1 MDPNPQ
7 AEEGHVDIANSIV
20 EALCRVQLSGYESRV
35 LWALFRKTYGWHKK
49 EDRISLTQFQVLTG
63 LPIPKISNTLN
74 RLVLRKMVRV
84 AENGNGKVKSYGFQ
98 KVFTLW
104 QDLPEKVIPKSA
116 IPEKGITENGSQ
128 GLPIS
133 ASTKE
138 TITKEKESIITIEFG
153 EDELLS
159 PADEVMLAYHKFC
172 PTLPRILD
180 MGMSTRWMAARSIF
194 EKYKN
199 HPGGPRRFLDC
210 LFKKAEAS
218 DTITNRNGQW
228 KGQRVT
234 IDWLLKEDNY
244 IQVIEGKY
252 DNDRQKSAKTAI
264 KPERTT
270 PGREDFT
277 DPTTE
282 AFLSHGAGKV

>member
-1 MDPNPQ
+1 MDDHPNPQ
-7 AEEGHVDIANSIV
+7 VEDGHVDIANGIV
-20 EALCRVQLSGYESRV
+20 EALCRVQLSGYETRI

-84 AENGNGKVKSYGFQ
+84 TENGNGKIKTYGFQ
-98 KVFTLW
+98 KVFSLW

-138 TITKEKESIITIEFG
+138 TITKEKESIITIDAQ

-159 PADEVMLAYHKFC
+159 PTDQVMLAYHKFC
-172 PTLPRILD
+172 PSLPPILD
-180 MGMSTRWMAARSIF
+180 MGTSTRWMGARAIF

-218 DTITNRNGQW
+218 DAITNRNGEW
-228 KGQRVT
+228 KGHRAD

-244 IQVIEGKY
+244 IKVIEGKF
-252 DNDRQKSAKTAI
+252 DNGVFSAGF
-264 KPERTT
+264 KPKRKQ
-270 PGREDFT
+270 GFKGVSSDL
-277 DPTTE
+277 E
-282 AFLSHGAGKV
+282 AAFSEAND

>member
-1 MDPNPQ
+1 MDHPNPQ
-7 AEEGHVDIANSIV
+7 AEEGHVDIANGIV

-84 AENGNGKVKSYGFQ
+84 TENGNGKVKTYGFQ
-98 KVFTLW
+98 KVFSLW
-104 QDLPEKVIPKSA
+104 CDLPEKVIPKSA
-116 IPEKGITENGSQ
+116 IPEKGITENGLQ

-138 TITKEKESIITIEFG
+138 TITKEKESIITIEP
-153 EDELLS
+153 EVENLLS
-159 PADEVMLAYHKFC
+159 PSDQVMMAYNKFA
-172 PTLPRILD
+172 PSFNRVMD
-180 MGMSTRWMAARSIF
+180 MGTSTRWVNARCIF

-199 HPGGPRRFLDC
+199 HPEGPRGFLDC

-218 DTITNRNGQW
+218 DRLTNRDGGW
-228 KGQRVT
+228 KGYPPDL
-234 IDWLLKEDNY
+234 DWFLKEENY
-244 IQVIEGKY
+244 IKVIEGKF
-252 DNDRQKSAKTAI
+252 DNGNCPPVQRVDQRKKQGFKGVSS
-264 KPERTT
+264 
-270 PGREDFT
+270 GL
-277 DPTTE
+277 E
-282 AFLSHGAGKV
+282 AAFSEAND